1 MSTLIQLGK
10 QSVVYG
16 FGHFITRFI
25 NFLLLPLYTY
35 RLTPEEYGVVSLL
48 YASIAFANIL
58 FTHGMDVA
66 YMRFQGLEKTEKN
79 KKTIFS
85 TSFIW
90 LLMSTLLLGS
100 IMYYVS
106 QNIASITVG
115 IEYTKLIQLAIGILA
130 FDTLIA
136 LPKVLLRLENKP
148 YHFVFLE
155 LAHVIIVLGLNIWW
169 IGIQHLSIDYIF
181 ISNLIASGITLLFI
195 VPKIIKTI
203 EFHFNPEWWKGL
215 FIFAL
220 PYIPAGLSS
229 IFNELID
236 RYMIKWLVDE
246 NAVGL
251 YSASYRLGIFM
262 LIIVMAFKFAW
273 QPFYLS
279 QAKKDDAPQLFART
293 GTYFLLIT
301 SVLFLFISYFI
312 EYLVRIPIG
321 SNPIINPVYWESLNI
336 VPVVL
341 LAYIFLGV
349 FLVQLPGIYIKK
361 KNGWIP
367 ILNGTAALI
376 NITTNF
382 LLIPKYGYQSAAVA
396 TLIGYCVMVVLQY
409 VVIKRFY
416 PLTWEWKRVLI
427 ITVITGSLFLA
438 WKSSGEIWIV
448 GLINLCL
455 YPVMLWVFQFFTEN
469 EKKMIQSKFKF
480 NK

>member
-1 MSTLIQLGK
+1 MSLIQLGK

-25 NFLLLPLYTY
+25 NFLLLPLYTH
-35 RLTPEEYGVVSLL
+35 RLSPEEYGVVSLI
-48 YASIAFANIL
+48 YAFIAFANIL

-66 YMRFQGLEKTEKN
+66 YMRFQGLEKTEEN

-100 IMYYVS
+100 LMYFVS
-106 QNIASITVG
+106 QNLATLTVG
-115 IEYTKLIQLAIGILA
+115 IKYTKLIQLAIGILA

-155 LAHVIIVLGLNIWW
+155 LSHVIIVLGLNIWW
-169 IGIQHLSIDYIF
+169 IGIQQLSINYIF
-181 ISNLIASGITLLFI
+181 ISNLIASGITFLLI

-203 EFHFNPEWWKGL
+203 EFRFNPGWWKGL

-220 PYIPAGLSS
+220 PYIPSGLAS
-229 IFNELID
+229 ILNELID
-236 RYMIKWLVDE
+236 RYMINWLVDE

-262 LIIVMAFKFAW
+262 LIVVMAFKFAW
-273 QPFYLS
+273 QPYYLG
-279 QAKKDDAPQLFART
+279 QADKKDAPQLFAQT
-293 GTYFLLIT
+293 GTYFLLVT
-301 SVLFLFISYFI
+301 TFLFLFLSFFI
-312 EYLVRIPIG
+312 EYLVQIPIG
-321 SNPIINPVYWESLNI
+321 GSPVINPVYWDSLSI
-336 VPVVL
+336 VPIVL

-367 ILNGTAALI
+367 ILNGIAALI
-376 NITTNF
+376 NISANF
-382 LLIPKYGYQSAAVA
+382 ILIPKYGYKSAAVA
-396 TLIGYCVMVVLQY
+396 TLLGYSVMVVLQY
-409 VVIKRFY
+409 YVIKRFY

-427 ITVITGSLFLA
+427 ITIISGILFIV
-438 WKSSGEIWIV
+438 WKFSGEYWIV
-448 GLINLCL
+448 GLINIGL
-455 YPVMLWVFQFFTEN
+455 YPILLWIAPFFTTN
-469 EKKMIQSKFKF
+469 EKQFIQSKFKF
-480 NK
+480 KK

>member
-1 MSTLIQLGK
+1 MSSLIQLGK

-25 NFLLLPLYTY
+25 NFLLLPLYTH
-35 RLTPEEYGVVSLL
+35 RLAPEEYGVVSLI
-48 YASIAFANIL
+48 YAFIAFANIL

-66 YMRFQGLEKTEKN
+66 YMRFQGLEKTEEN

-100 IMYYVS
+100 FMYFVS
-106 QNIASITVG
+106 QNLASITVG

-130 FDTLIA
+130 FDTLMA

-148 YHFVFLE
+148 YHFIFLE
-155 LAHVIIVLGLNIWW
+155 LSHVIIVLGLNIWW
-169 IGIQHLSIDYIF
+169 IGIQQLSIDYIF
-181 ISNLIASGITLLFI
+181 ISNLIASGVVFLLI
-195 VPKIIKTI
+195 VPKIIQNM
-203 EFHFNPEWWKGL
+203 ELRFNPGWWKYL

-220 PYIPAGLSS
+220 PYIPSGMAS
-229 IFNELID
+229 ILNELID

-273 QPFYLS
+273 QPYYLR
-279 QAKKDDAPQLFART
+279 QADKEDAPQLFAQA
-293 GTYFLLIT
+293 GTYFLLVT
-301 SVLFLFISYFI
+301 SFLFLFLTFFI
-312 EYLVRIPIG
+312 EYLVQIPIG
-321 SNPIINPVYWESLNI
+321 SSPIISPIYWASLSI

-376 NITTNF
+376 NIMTNF
-382 LLIPKYGYQSAAVA
+382 LLIPKYGYKSAAVA
-396 TLIGYCVMVVLQY
+396 TLIGYCVMVLLQY

-416 PLTWEWKRVLI
+416 PLTWEWKRVLLI
-427 ITVITGSLFLA
+427 IFISGGLFLA
-438 WKSSGEIWIV
+438 WKFSGENWIV
-448 GLINLCL
+448 GLINLGL
-455 YPVMLWVFQFFTEN
+455 YPILLWVFQFFTVN
-469 EKKMIQSKFKF
+469 EKKFIQSKFKF

>member
-1 MSTLIQLGK
+1 MSSLLQLGK

-35 RLTPEEYGVVSLL
+35 RLAPEEFGVVSLL
-48 YASIAFANIL
+48 YAFIAFANIL

-66 YMRFQGLEKTEKN
+66 YMRYQGMEKTDEN

-85 TSFIW
+85 TSFIS
-90 LLMSTLLLGS
+90 LLFSSLILGS
-100 IMYYVS
+100 IMFIFADK
-106 QNIASITVG
+106 IAFFTVG
-115 IEYTKLIQLAIGILA
+115 DKYIHLIQLAIGILA

-148 YHFVFLE
+148 YHFIFLE
-155 LAHVIIVLGLNIWW
+155 LSHVIIVLGLNIWW
-169 IGIQHLSIDYIF
+169 IGIQQLSIDYIF
-181 ISNLIASGITLLFI
+181 LSNLIASGVTFLLI
-195 VPKIIKTI
+195 LPKIIKTI
-203 EFHFNPEWWKGL
+203 EFRFNTGWWKWL

-220 PYIPAGLSS
+220 PYIPSGIAS

-273 QPFYLS
+273 QPYYLK
-279 QAKKDDAPQLFART
+279 QADNEDAPQLFART
-293 GTYFLLIT
+293 GTYFLLVT
-301 SVLFLFISYFI
+301 SYLFLILSFFIKYM
-312 EYLVRIPIG
+312 VQIPVG
-321 SNPIINPVYWESLNI
+321 GRPIISPVYWDSLSI
-336 VPVVL
+336 VPIIL
-341 LAYIFLGV
+341 LAYIFLGA

-367 ILNGTAALI
+367 ILNGIAALI
-376 NITTNF
+376 NIMINF
-382 LLIPKYGYQSAAVA
+382 LLIPRFGYKSAAVA
-396 TLIGYCVMVVLQY
+396 TLIGYGIMVIMQY
-409 VVIKRFY
+409 FVVIRFY
-416 PLTWEWKRVLI
+416 PLTWEWKRLGQI
-427 ITVITGSLFLA
+427 ILITGTLFLI
-438 WKSSGEIWIV
+438 WEWSGEKWIV
-448 GLINLCL
+448 GFINLCL
-455 YPVMLWVFQFFTEN
+455 YPILLWVLQFFTPG
-469 EKKMIQSKFKF
+469 EKQILQSKFRL

>member
-1 MSTLIQLGK
+1 MSSLIQLGK
-10 QSVVYG
+10 QSVIYG

-25 NFLLLPLYTY
+25 NFLLLPLYTH
-35 RLTPEEYGVVSLL
+35 RLAPEEYGVVSLI
-48 YASIAFANIL
+48 YAFIAFANIF

-66 YMRFQGLEKTEKN
+66 YMRFQGLEKTEEN

-90 LLMSTLLLGS
+90 FLMSTLLLGS
-100 IMYYVS
+100 FMYFVS
-106 QNIASITVG
+106 QNLASITVG

-130 FDTLIA
+130 FDTLMV

-148 YHFVFLE
+148 YHFIFLE
-155 LAHVIIVLGLNIWW
+155 LSHVIIVLGLNIWW
-169 IGIQHLSIDYIF
+169 IGIQQLSIDYIF
-181 ISNLIASGITLLFI
+181 ISNLIASGVVFLLI
-195 VPKIIKTI
+195 VPKIIQNM
-203 EFHFNPEWWKGL
+203 ELCFNPGWWKYL

-220 PYIPAGLSS
+220 PYIPSGMAS
-229 IFNELID
+229 ILNELID

-273 QPFYLS
+273 QPYYLR
-279 QAKKDDAPQLFART
+279 QADKEDAPQLFAQA
-293 GTYFLLIT
+293 GTYFLLVT
-301 SVLFLFISYFI
+301 SFLFLFLSFFI
-312 EYLVRIPIG
+312 EYLVQIPIG
-321 SNPIINPVYWESLNI
+321 SSPIINPVYWASLSI
-336 VPVVL
+336 VPIVL

-376 NITTNF
+376 NIMTNF
-382 LLIPKYGYQSAAVA
+382 LLIPKYGYKSAAVA
-396 TLIGYCVMVVLQY
+396 TLIGYCVMVLLQY

-416 PLTWEWKRVLI
+416 PLTWEWKRVLLI
-427 ITVITGSLFLA
+427 IFITGGLFLA
-438 WKSSGEIWIV
+438 WKFSGENWTV
-448 GLINLCL
+448 GLINLGS
-455 YPVMLWVFQFFTEN
+455 YPILLWVFQFFTVN
-469 EKKMIQSKFKF
+469 EKKFIQSKFKF

>member
-1 MSTLIQLGK
+1 MSSLIQLGK

-25 NFLLLPLYTY
+25 NFLLLPLYTH
-35 RLTPEEYGVVSLL
+35 RLAPEEYGVVSLI
-48 YASIAFANIL
+48 YAFIAFANIL

-66 YMRFQGLEKTEKN
+66 YMRFQGLEKTEEN

-100 IMYYVS
+100 FMYFVS
-106 QNIASITVG
+106 QNLASITVG

-130 FDTLIA
+130 FDTLMA

-148 YHFVFLE
+148 YHFIFLE
-155 LAHVIIVLGLNIWW
+155 LSHVIIVLGLNIWW
-169 IGIQHLSIDYIF
+169 IGIQQLSIDYIF
-181 ISNLIASGITLLFI
+181 ISNLIASGVVFLLI
-195 VPKIIKTI
+195 VPKIIQNM
-203 EFHFNPEWWKGL
+203 ELRFNPGGWKDL

-220 PYIPAGLSS
+220 PYIPSGMAS
-229 IFNELID
+229 ILNELID

-273 QPFYLS
+273 QPYYLR
-279 QAKKDDAPQLFART
+279 QADKEDAPQLFAQA
-293 GTYFLLIT
+293 GTYFLLVT
-301 SVLFLFISYFI
+301 SFLFLFLTFFI
-312 EYLVRIPIG
+312 EYLVQIPIG
-321 SNPIINPVYWESLNI
+321 SSPIISPIYWASLSI

-376 NITTNF
+376 NIMTNF
-382 LLIPKYGYQSAAVA
+382 LLIPKYGYKSAAVA
-396 TLIGYCVMVVLQY
+396 TLIGYCVMVLLQY

-416 PLTWEWKRVLI
+416 PLTWEWKRVLLI
-427 ITVITGSLFLA
+427 IFITGGLFLV
-438 WKSSGEIWIV
+438 WKFSGENWIV
-448 GLINLCL
+448 GLINLGL
-455 YPVMLWVFQFFTEN
+455 YPILLWVFQFFTVN
-469 EKKMIQSKFKF
+469 EKKFIQSKFKF

>member
-1 MSTLIQLGK
+1 MSLIQLGK
-10 QSVVYG
+10 QSIVYG

-25 NFLLLPLYTY
+25 NFLLLPLYTH
-35 RLTPEEYGVVSLL
+35 RLAPEEYGVVSLI
-48 YASIAFANIL
+48 YAFIAFANIL

-66 YMRFQGLEKTEKN
+66 YMRFQGLEKTEEN

-100 IMYYVS
+100 LMYFVS
-106 QNIASITVG
+106 QNLATLTVG
-115 IEYTKLIQLAIGILA
+115 IKYTKLIQLAIGILA

-169 IGIQHLSIDYIF
+169 IGIQQLSIDYIF
-181 ISNLIASGITLLFI
+181 ISNLIASGLTFLLI

-203 EFHFNPEWWKGL
+203 EFRFNPEWWKGL

-220 PYIPAGLSS
+220 PYIPSGLAS
-229 IFNELID
+229 ILNELID
-236 RYMIKWLVDE
+236 RYMINWLVDE
-246 NAVGL
+246 KAVGL

-273 QPFYLS
+273 QPYFLG
-279 QAKKDDAPQLFART
+279 QADKEDAPQLFARA
-293 GTYFLLIT
+293 GTYFLLVT
-301 SVLFLFISYFI
+301 SFLFLFLSFFI
-312 EYLVRIPIG
+312 EYLVQIPVG
-321 SNPIINPVYWESLNI
+321 SNSIINPVYWDSLSI
-336 VPVVL
+336 VPIVL

-367 ILNGTAALI
+367 ILNGIAALI
-376 NITTNF
+376 NIAANF
-382 LLIPKYGYQSAAVA
+382 ILIPKYGYKSAAVA
-396 TLIGYCVMVVLQY
+396 TLLGYSVMVVLQY
-409 VVIKRFY
+409 YVIKGFY
-416 PLTWEWKRVLI
+416 PLTWERKRVLI
-427 ITVITGSLFLA
+427 ITIISGILFLFWEITGENWVIGLSN
-438 WKSSGEIWIV
+438 IV
-448 GLINLCL
+448 L
-455 YPVMLWVFQFFTEN
+455 YPILLLIFNFFTEN
-469 EKKMIQSKFKF
+469 EKHYIRSKFKF
-480 NK
+480 KK

>member
-1 MSTLIQLGK
+1 MSLIQLGK
-10 QSVVYG
+10 QSIVYG

-25 NFLLLPLYTY
+25 NFLLLPLYTH
-35 RLTPEEYGVVSLL
+35 RLAPEEYGVVSLI
-48 YASIAFANIL
+48 YAFIAFANIL

-66 YMRFQGLEKTEKN
+66 YMRFQGLEKTEEN

-100 IMYYVS
+100 LMYFVS
-106 QNIASITVG
+106 QNLATLTVG
-115 IEYTKLIQLAIGILA
+115 IKYTKLIQLVIGILA

-169 IGIQHLSIDYIF
+169 IGIQQFSIDYIF
-181 ISNLIASGITLLFI
+181 ISNLIASSLTFLLI

-203 EFHFNPEWWKGL
+203 EFRFNPVWWKGL

-220 PYIPAGLSS
+220 PYIPSGLAS
-229 IFNELID
+229 ILNELID
-236 RYMIKWLVDE
+236 RYMINWLVDE

-273 QPFYLS
+273 QPYYLG
-279 QAKKDDAPQLFART
+279 QADKEGAPQLFAQA
-293 GTYFLLIT
+293 GTYFLLVT
-301 SVLFLFISYFI
+301 SFLFLILSFFI
-312 EYLVRIPIG
+312 EYLVQIPIG
-321 SNPIINPVYWESLNI
+321 GSPIINPVYWDSLSI
-336 VPVVL
+336 VPIVL

-382 LLIPKYGYQSAAVA
+382 LLIPKYGYKSAAVA
-396 TLIGYCVMVVLQY
+396 TLIGYSAMVVLQFFI
-409 VVIKRFY
+409 VKRFY
-416 PLTWEWKRVLI
+416 PLSWEWKRVLLI
-427 ITVITGSLFLA
+427 IFISGILFLL
-438 WKSSGEIWIV
+438 WEITDEDWAI
-448 GLINLCL
+448 GLINIVL
-455 YPVMLWVFQFFTEN
+455 YPFLLWVFNFFTEN
-469 EKKMIQSKFKF
+469 EKHYIRSKFK
-480 NK
+480 K

>member
-1 MSTLIQLGK
+1 MSSLIQLGK

-25 NFLLLPLYTY
+25 NFLLLPLYTH
-35 RLTPEEYGVVSLL
+35 RLAPEEYGVVSLI
-48 YASIAFANIL
+48 YAFIAFANIL

-66 YMRFQGLEKTEKN
+66 YMRFQGLEKTEEN

-100 IMYYVS
+100 FMYFVS
-106 QNIASITVG
+106 QNLASITVG

-130 FDTLIA
+130 FDTLMA

-148 YHFVFLE
+148 YHFIFLE
-155 LAHVIIVLGLNIWW
+155 LSHVIIVLGLNIWW
-169 IGIQHLSIDYIF
+169 IGIQQLSIDYIF
-181 ISNLIASGITLLFI
+181 ISNLIASGVVFLLI
-195 VPKIIKTI
+195 VPKIIQNM
-203 EFHFNPEWWKGL
+203 ELRFNPGWWIYL

-220 PYIPAGLSS
+220 PYIPSGMAS
-229 IFNELID
+229 ILNELID

-273 QPFYLS
+273 QPYYLR
-279 QAKKDDAPQLFART
+279 QADKEDAPQLFAQA
-293 GTYFLLIT
+293 GTYFLLVT
-301 SVLFLFISYFI
+301 SFLFLFLTFFI
-312 EYLVRIPIG
+312 EYLVQIPIG
-321 SNPIINPVYWESLNI
+321 SSPIISPIYWASLSI

-376 NITTNF
+376 NIMTNF
-382 LLIPKYGYQSAAVA
+382 LLIPKYGYKSAAVA
-396 TLIGYCVMVVLQY
+396 TLIGYCVMVLLQY

-416 PLTWEWKRVLI
+416 PLTWEWKRVLLI
-427 ITVITGSLFLA
+427 IFITGGLFLV
-438 WKSSGEIWIV
+438 WKFSGENWIV
-448 GLINLCL
+448 GLINLGL
-455 YPVMLWVFQFFTEN
+455 YPILF
-469 EKKMIQSKFKF
+469 
-480 NK
+480 